1 MLFFQW
7 QSTLTDKNRF
17 TRHPGTLDDEEY
29 APFRLP
35 VSESNLGHRPAVE
48 SITCGCGSKIPIP
61 DNPTGAQ
68 TITTPC
74 LKCKAHW
81 VFHYD
86 AEGRYLNLCQKG
98 LQNT

>member
-1 MLFFQW
+1 MD
-7 QSTLTDKNRF
+7 SS
-17 TRHPGTLDDEEY
+17 
-29 APFRLP
+29 
-35 VSESNLGHRPAVE
+35 SEVNLGNVLPWSR
-48 SITCGCGSKIPIP
+48 SCDCGSKIPVP